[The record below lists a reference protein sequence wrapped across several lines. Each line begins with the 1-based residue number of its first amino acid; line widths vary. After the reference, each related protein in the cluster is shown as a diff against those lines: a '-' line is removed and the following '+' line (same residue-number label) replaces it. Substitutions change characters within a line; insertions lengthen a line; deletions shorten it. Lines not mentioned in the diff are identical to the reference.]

1 MTTLKAE
8 IRNPKIKAKK
18 LRREGFAIG
27 VLFGKNMKEST
38 PLQFSGRDALSFIK
52 NNKAGAQVIL
62 EIGDKKISTVVKS
75 IDYDPT
81 KKQILALDC
90 QALVTG
96 EKISTTVQ
104 INFSN
109 EDTVQGIVEP
119 ALTEIQYKADP
130 ANLLDTI
137 EIDFEKLD
145 SNVRMMYVKD
155 LSLGEQK
162 SIEFITPEDAL
173 IFRIADHAKND
184 AIPENTDAD
193 AASGTE
199 TEAAAE

>member
-38 PLQFSGRDALSFIK
+38 PLQFSGKDALSFIK
-52 NNKAGAQVIL
+52 TNKAGAQVIL

-75 IDYDPT
+75 VDYDPT

-130 ANLLDTI
+130 ANFLDTI

-145 SNVRMMYVKD
+145 SSVRMMYVKD

-162 SIEFITPEDAL
+162 TIEFITPEDAL
-173 IFRIADHAKND
+173 IFRIADHAKNENL
-184 AIPENTDAD
+184 PENNDTD
-193 AASGTE
+193 AASD
-199 TEAAAE
+199 TEAEATAE